1 MNIVIIGAGDIG
13 YNLAKKLIPEK
24 HNISIIELDH
34 SRFKRA
40 NDNLDALVIEGSGSS
55 LKSLSEANINEA
67 HILVAISNS
76 DETNLLACQI
86 AKKIG
91 VPLTLARVKNSEFLS
106 SDFVLSKSEL
116 GVDYLIQPEIVT
128 TKAIVRLIRQANATD
143 MLELENGNL
152 LIVGLRL
159 DKKAEILDIPLSEL
173 GKKFGNPPI
182 NIVAIKRRL
191 FTIIPRGNDRLLNTD
206 QIFVMLHRDYLPE
219 ALQLLGKSEKNLTN
233 IMIVGGGTIGKYI
246 AKELE
251 DTINIKIIEKDER
264 KAEQL
269 AAELKSTL
277 VINGDGSDL
286 DLLAY
291 EGITDMDEFV
301 AVTGDDEINIIT
313 CLVANHLKVQRTIAL
328 IKKSEYTSLMPAIGI
343 HSVVSKQL
351 ITVNTIQKFIRSSQ
365 LSYYAEIPGIDA
377 EIFEFNANAK
387 SKIINKQIK
396 DLNFPKNAIIGAI
409 VKKGSEIVIP
419 KGNSI
424 IEIGD
429 KVVVLAMPS
438 AIKDVE
444 RFF

>member
-24 HNISIIELDH
+24 HNISIIEIDH
-34 SRFKRA
+34 SHYKRA

-55 LKSLSEANINEA
+55 LKSLYEANIKDA

-76 DETNLLACQI
+76 DETNLIACQI

-91 VPLTLARVKNSEFLS
+91 VPLTLARVKNSEFIS
-106 SDFVLSKSEL
+106 NEFVLSQAEL
-116 GVDYLIQPEIVT
+116 GVDYLIQPELVT
-128 TKAIVRLIRQANATD
+128 TKAIVRLIKQANATD
-143 MLELENGNL
+143 ILELENGNL
-152 LIVGLRL
+152 LIIGLRL
-159 DKKAEILDIPLSEL
+159 DKKAEILDTNLSEL
-173 GKKFGNPPI
+173 GKKFGNPPV

-206 QIFVMLHRDYLPE
+206 QIFVMLHREYLPE
-219 ALQLLGKSEKNLTN
+219 ALKLLGKSEKNLTN
-233 IMIVGGGTIGKYI
+233 IMIIGGGTIGKLI

-251 DTINIKIIEKDER
+251 DSINIKIIEKDER

-269 AAELKSTL
+269 AAELRRSL

-291 EGITDMDEFV
+291 EGITDMDEFI

-365 LSYYAEIPGIDA
+365 LSFYAEIPGIDA
-377 EIFEFNANAK
+377 EILELNANAK

-409 VKKGSEIVIP
+409 VKKSNEIVIP

-424 IEIGD
+424 IEDGD

-438 AIKDVE
+438 AIKDIE
-444 RFF
+444 KYF

>member
-13 YNLAKKLIPEK
+13 FNLAKKLIPEK

-34 SRFKRA
+34 YRFKRA

-269 AAELKSTL
+269 AAELRSTL

-291 EGITDMDEFV
+291 EGITDMDEFI

-409 VKKGSEIVIP
+409 VKKGSEITIP

-424 IEIGD
+424 IEVGD